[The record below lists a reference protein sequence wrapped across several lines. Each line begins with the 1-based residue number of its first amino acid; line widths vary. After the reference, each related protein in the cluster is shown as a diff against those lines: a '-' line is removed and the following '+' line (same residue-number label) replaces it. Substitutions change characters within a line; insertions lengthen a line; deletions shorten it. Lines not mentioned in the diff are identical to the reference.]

1 MDVALKP
8 GSGVE
13 VEPRVV
19 VHSCVRVGTPLG
31 TPVVDRDVPDVVHR
45 AKERTIAAR
54 VHIIALARIS
64 DDESGIH
71 SWTTASAVRFSI
83 QFF

>member
-31 TPVVDRDVPDVVHR
+31 TPVVDREVPDVVHR

-54 VHIIALARIS
+54 VHIIARARIS

-71 SWTTASAVRFSI
+71 SPTTASALRFSI

>member
-1 MDVALKP
+1 MDVVALKP

-31 TPVVDRDVPDVVHR
+31 TPVVDREVPDVVHR

-54 VHIIALARIS
+54 VHIIARPN
-64 DDESGIH
+64 
-71 SWTTASAVRFSI
+71 
-83 QFF
+83 Q

>member
-1 MDVALKP
+1 
-8 GSGVE
+8 
-13 VEPRVV
+13 
-19 VHSCVRVGTPLG
+19 
-31 TPVVDRDVPDVVHR
+31 VDREVPDVVHR

-54 VHIIALARIS
+54 VHIIARTRIS
-64 DDESGIH
+64 DESGIH